1 LGCDALLNIESV
13 SSEKICPYAAKH
25 MNDSDSA
32 MSKMK
37 SNELSRED
45 ILRMYS
51 EYAGSVYNFFFY
63 STGDRETAGDLVNDV
78 FIKVLDKS
86 GRYDFR
92 KGSIKV
98 WLFTI
103 ARNTL
108 RDHLKSKRRSRSW
121 LTIDEA
127 KEVPEPGYTSP
138 EETLS
143 RKDEVLALT
152 HALESLNKRERSLV
166 SLKYGAGLRNK
177 ELAAMLGLSEKN
189 VGVILCRALSKLR
202 KQLAEGR

>member
-1 LGCDALLNIESV
+1 MNIESV
-13 SSEKICPYAAKH
+13 SSEKICPLAAKH
-25 MNDSDSA
+25 MDDSDSTL
-32 MSKMK
+32 SKK
-37 SNELSRED
+37 KAHELSRDD

-63 STGDRETAGDLVNDV
+63 STGDRETSGDMVNDV

-108 RDHLKSKRRSRSW
+108 RDYLKSKHRSRSW

-127 KEVPEPGYTSP
+127 KDLPGPGYTSP
-138 EETLS
+138 EETLAF
-143 RKDEVLALT
+143 KDEILALT
-152 HALESLNKRERSLV
+152 HALESLNKRERSLI

-177 ELAAMLGLSEKN
+177 DLAVMLGLSEKN

-202 KQLAEGR
+202 KQLSDGR